1 MAWYVRRK
9 GLEQGPFSTSELK
22 DALDEGRL
30 GPSDLIRP
38 AFGHEWAELSSYSVL
53 REDLR
58 RIRSQP
64 RRPRPSHASR
74 RAAPPPSR
82 GRAIAAA
89 LVPAYLRAH
98 WGGELPLTLSY
109 WVNGLLLTAGFGAAL
124 KLAAELFGPRHPT
137 VIFSWAMAALLATGI
152 LALWQNVGIWRSAGR
167 HLSRGGLPFWAW
179 AARAMVLLSLA
190 GTLGFLVRSG
200 LPQLTELG
208 RIAFEGDPLGRYE
221 LQVLG
226 NGTELEML
234 GPVTY
239 GLADDVRK
247 LLDANPGIR
256 TLRMNSD
263 GGRVGQARELRTLI
277 RERHLATLSTTGC
290 HSACTLA
297 FLGGAPRWLAPGARL
312 GFHQYSAPGRTSA
325 DMREAYVADRA
336 DMVDHGITPEFA
348 AVAFQAPPT
357 DMWFPSVATLRQ
369 GGVISGVTRR
379 GQFADEDTP
388 ALAAVEERVLKLGAL
403 PPPLAML
410 KQRDTAAYREALT
423 GLRRAGLGARSDED
437 VALLLQ
443 QASSGAAMR
452 HIPTA
457 ADAAA
462 IAYTRVLVEQLRIL
476 GRQDARLC
484 QRLLSGGMV
493 EDHKAIAAALPRR
506 LLDDENAALR
516 RVVQTSLEQARRPPA
531 RAGVQASLGHV
542 LGELRRSQ
550 GEDAELLNSPSR
562 PGIDARRTCRVF
574 TEFYDKALV
583 LPSADAGPL
592 LRWLFIERP

>member
-22 DALDEGRL
+22 DALDDGRL

-38 AFGHEWAELSSYSVL
+38 ASGHEWAELNSYAVL
-53 REDLR
+53 REELR
-58 RIRSQP
+58 RIRALP
-64 RRPRPSHASR
+64 RRPRPAR
-74 RAAPPPSR
+74 RNAPPPTR
-82 GRAIAAA
+82 GNALAAA

-98 WGGELPLTLSY
+98 WAGELPLSLSY
-109 WVNGLLLTAGFGAAL
+109 WINGLLLTAGFGAGL
-124 KLAAELFGPRHPT
+124 KLASDLVTPRHPK
-137 VIFSWAMAALLATGI
+137 VIFSWVMAALLATAV
-152 LALWQNVGIWRSAGR
+152 LALWQNIGIWRSAAR
-167 HLSRGGLPFWAW
+167 HTSRGGLGFWAW
-179 AARAMVLLSLA
+179 AARVMVVLSIV
-190 GTLGFLVRSG
+190 GTAGFLARSG
-200 LPQLTELG
+200 VPQLTELA
-208 RIAFEGDPLGRYE
+208 RIAFQGDPLGRYE

-247 LLDANPGIR
+247 LLDAHPGIR

-263 GGRVGQARELRTLI
+263 GGRVGQARELRALI
-277 RERHLATLSTTGC
+277 RERRLATLSTTGC

-312 GFHQYSAPGRTSA
+312 GFHQYSAPGRTDA

-336 DMVDHGITPEFA
+336 DMVDHGVTADFA
-348 AVAFQAPPT
+348 AIAFQAPPT
-357 DMWFPSVATLRQ
+357 DMWFPSVATLRE
-369 GGVISGVTRR
+369 GGVISGVTKR

-403 PPPLAML
+403 PAPLAML
-410 KQRDTAAYREALT
+410 KQRDAAAYREALT
-423 GLRRAGLGARSDED
+423 GLRRAGLGPRSDEE
-437 VALLLQ
+437 VALLVQ

-462 IAYTRVLVEQLRIL
+462 IAYTRVLVEQLRVL

-493 EDHKAIAAALPRR
+493 EDHKAIAAALPPK
-506 LLDDENAALR
+506 LLEDENAALR
-516 RVVQTSLEQARRPPA
+516 RVVQTSLEQARHPPA

-542 LGELRRSQ
+542 LGELRRTQ
-550 GEDAELLNSPSR
+550 GQDAELLNR
-562 PGIDARRTCRVF
+562 PGRPGTDARRTCRVF
-574 TEFYDKALV
+574 TDFYDKALV
-583 LPSADAGPL
+583 LPTADAGPL